1 MSFKVARWKARKKAQ
16 EVADF
21 MGVSVTTVSQW
32 ENGGYL
38 PTADKL
44 QKLASYYGCS
54 MEELMDGNPTK
65 DEREDAV

>member
-1 MSFKVARWKARKKAQ
+1 MSFKVARWNARKKAE
-16 EVADF
+16 EVASY

-44 QKLASYYGCS
+44 QKLAQFYGCT
-54 MEELMDGNPTK
+54 MEELMEGNPQK
-65 DEREDAV
+65 DVRGAN